1 MQDTVYSLFQKYN
14 CLRMSQVKGLMKDI
28 MSSDEAEA
36 KVSDLLL
43 QGKIICVDNKYFGL
57 TGNVD
62 TALVKTI
69 DIMLILSRPY
79 KLILHNHGFPHCTL
93 YYKTQSQA
101 GIKSYCIISVR
112 KKHEWQDT
120 RKLDF
125 LAQSNILIF
134 MLEDIRQ
141 MVHMQRYKNSVYAVK
156 SDGKY
161 KFYVDKGGKNEL

>member
-1 MQDTVYSLFQKYN
+1 M
-14 CLRMSQVKGLMKDI
+14 
-28 MSSDEAEA
+28 
-36 KVSDLLL
+36 
-43 QGKIICVDNKYFGL
+43 
-57 TGNVD
+57 D

-79 KLILHNHGFPHCTL
+79 KLIFHNNGFPHCTL
-93 YYKTQSQA
+93 YYKTQSPA

-125 LAQSNILIF
+125 LSQSNILIF
-134 MLEDIRQ
+134 MLEDMRQ